1 MRKRRLGL
9 LMVVGVLGVAGFPLI
24 AEAGVDCFVGKS
36 RCVVENAAPR
46 IDDRA
51 REEARKELASTLAG
65 DVATQHLI
73 APIKSNPVGQSYGNW
88 AATWWKWVLG
98 IPLAVNPLMETTGEF
113 CAQGQVGQVWF
124 LAGSIVGTADRSC
137 TVPTGKALFFPL
149 INNFY
154 GAFLNDDPVT
164 RTEEFVRAAASCTLP
179 AYISASIDGSPV
191 PNPTE
196 FFTDPSGS
204 QSPLFTVQLPPGNL
218 FGLDEATA
226 PKLQLSPSAEQ
237 GYYLFVRPLPPGN
250 HTIRWTA
257 SGCTSGNSQ
266 DITYH
271 LTVK

>member
-1 MRKRRLGL
+1 MRKMKIGL
-9 LMVVGVLGVAGFPLI
+9 LIVVGFFGVTGFPLV
-24 AEAGVDCFVGKS
+24 AGAGGDCFVGKS
-36 RCVVENAAPR
+36 RCIVENATPR

-51 REEARKELASTLAG
+51 REEAGKEIAATLAR
-65 DVATQHLI
+65 DAALQHLI

-98 IPLAVNPLMETTGEF
+98 IPAPVNPLTEKTGEF

-124 LAGSIVGTADRSC
+124 LAGSLVGPADRSC

-149 INNFY
+149 INFIY
-154 GAFLNDDPVT
+154 GAFLNDPPDT
-164 RTEEFVRAAASCTLP
+164 RTDEFLRAAGRCTEP

-191 PNPTE
+191 PNPAD
-196 FFTDPSGS
+196 FFTGPSGS
-204 QSPLFTVQLPPGNL
+204 QSPLFTVQLPPDNL

-226 PKLQLSPSAEQ
+226 PRLQLSPSAEQ
-237 GYYLFVRPLPPGN
+237 GYYLFVRPLSAGK